1 MSARALPI
9 ELQSKLP
16 HTCVRCDA
24 HAVQCSTV
32 LGWKYE
38 HAHEQSQKYKEG
50 KFIVEKA
57 MILKEGDW

>member
-1 MSARALPI
+1 
-9 ELQSKLP
+9 
-16 HTCVRCDA
+16 VRCDA